1 VEIKC
6 PEQGATLLRGVFQR
20 PANGRAFM
28 YQSNL
33 SDQELFDLSKQ
44 SWFKERVFDIFLWEV
59 GGDSLPR
66 A

>member
-1 VEIKC
+1 
-6 PEQGATLLRGVFQR
+6 
-20 PANGRAFM
+20 M